1 MAIPTYYGYTCY
13 GSTYYGYNFGT
24 DYGYIPGA

>member
-1 MAIPTYYGYTCY
+1 MAIPTYYGYTYY